1 MAIEQRDGVL
11 DQITEKGI
19 VLSGARLSYSKWFE
33 GEQPTDDLLG
43 CKIRVVVDAGEKC
56 TFLKKIVQVG
66 QKTEGWTPPEP
77 RNKGSFGGGGGRR
90 FSPEELELKRDE
102 GIRIARSVAV
112 DRAITM
118 VREGVSIDEIAPYA
132 QAVEEYLLKGTLPKG
147 PLAVRKEAPKGVAP
161 EKPSAS
167 SSAGNPSKEE
177 RTVPSA
183 SGPKTDAASGQTLKT
198 KKVSP
203 LAVNALHK
211 DAMRS
216 GLVADWKDFHDL
228 FRNVLRKEVK
238 TPYSLT
244 VEEFTKVESYVRS
257 KLGHSKVA

>member
-19 VLSGARLSYSKWFE
+19 VLSGSRLSYSKWFQ

-43 CKIRVVVDAGEKC
+43 CKIRVVVDACEKC
-56 TFLKKIVQVG
+56 TFLKKIVQIG

-77 RNKGSFGGGGGRR
+77 GNKGSFGGGGGRR
-90 FSPEELELKRDE
+90 FSPEELQLKRDE

-118 VREGVSIDEIAPYA
+118 VKEGVSIEEIAPFA
-132 QAVEEYLLKGTLPKG
+132 AAVEEYLLKGTLPKG
-147 PLAVRKEAPKGVAP
+147 PVSVGKEAPKGAAP
-161 EKPSAS
+161 EKPSALS
-167 SSAGNPSKEE
+167 SVGQPSKAQ
-177 RTVPSA
+177 RTVPTASA
-183 SGPKTDAASGQTLKT
+183 PKTDATSDQAPKT

-203 LAVNALHK
+203 LAVNALQK
-211 DAMRS
+211 EAMRA
-216 GLVADWKDFHDL
+216 GLVADWKDFHDV
-228 FRNVLRKEVK
+228 FRNVLRQEVK

-244 VEEFTKVESYVRS
+244 VEEFTKVESFVRS